1 MSEFSVL
8 TAMGSSFHSL
18 GARGERS
25 LSVREDSDNFPVL
38 ADLSEREGM
47 SGSCFYFLFYQYNN
61 SVKIMSSGARNCTC
75 FAE

>member
-1 MSEFSVL
+1 MLQWEIGSEFSVL

-47 SGSCFYFLFYQYNN
+47 
-61 SVKIMSSGARNCTC
+61 
-75 FAE
+75 